1 MLFIKGVREGVLV
14 LAQLINFIEDEN
26 IYKETVTGFR
36 KNYGRNAALMKL
48 RDDIRKAMKSSEV
61 TLAVL
66 VDFSKAF
73 DTICHNLM
81 IKKLHQ
87 LGFSKNFLWWTFS
100 YLENRKQYVQI
111 DNKSS
116 SIEEVKFGVPQGT
129 ILGPILFNLYANDL
143 QNDINMKTIQYAD
156 DTTLYIQKR
165 YHFWTLLKKK

>member
-1 MLFIKGVREGVLV
+1 
-14 LAQLINFIEDEN
+14 
-26 IYKETVTGFR
+26 
-36 KNYGRNAALMKL
+36 MKL

-66 VDFSKAF
+66 VDFSRAF

-129 ILGPILFNLYANDL
+129 ILGPMLFNLYANDL
-143 QNDINMKTIQYAD
+143 QNDINIKTIQYAD
-156 DTTLYIQKR
+156 DTTLY
-165 YHFWTLLKKK
+165 T